1 MPTRAAL
8 QACYDAFTPQCW
20 CAAYLGSDQPNFT
33 LNFSKS
39 ASMIIGQYYQ
49 FVRLGFEGYKKIMA
63 SLLNVTMRLQKGIEA
78 LGQPLPRP
86 LLPCLLSCCDTA
98 EAL

>member
-8 QACYDAFTPQCW
+8 QASDVASLV

-78 LGQPLPRP
+78 LGQ
-86 LLPCLLSCCDTA
+86 LLTRLL
-98 EAL
+98 LR